1 MVVTRNPLNEKDC
14 DVTPG
19 GMDRSLGVNVA
30 IDLGDVHVAG
40 VNTVSRDSMVVLD
53 DGVEH
58 VSENLVGV
66 PVSSI
71 DTTMLVVEL
80 NSTGNG
86 LAKGEFTGLG
96 HSPGQI
102 LNEIVI
108 FLVQF

>member
-1 MVVTRNPLNEKDC
+1 MKKIVKNDA
-14 DVTPG
+14 TPG
-19 GMDRSLGVNVA
+19 GMDRSFGVNVA
-30 IDLGDVHVAG
+30 VDLGDVHVAG

-102 LNEIVI
+102 LNEILI
-108 FLVQF
+108 FQVYF